1 MDVHSQKAFYD
12 LKIGLKVVD
21 EDKFRFETS
30 VFLVEE
36 WLKRKLRV
44 RNVVERLAVNGE
56 IKRRKRF

>member
-1 MDVHSQKAFYD
+1 MNVHSQKTFYD
-12 LKIGLKVVD
+12 LKIESKVVD

-44 RNVVERLAVNGE
+44 RNVVERLAVN
-56 IKRRKRF
+56 